1 MAQKLFIIK
10 ADGRKVPFNEKK
22 IISTCRRAGAGKDAT
37 KRIVK
42 KIRGQ
47 IFPGIKTKDI
57 FKMVLRA
64 LGEEKGGTVLKQK
77 YQLKDAI
84 MRLGPGGFIFEIY
97 VGQILKHSNFKV
109 KNIGAKIRGKCA
121 LHEIDVIAISED
133 KKFMIECKYH
143 SSHGI
148 YTGLKESMYT
158 HARFLD
164 LTPRFQKEVLTCNTK
179 VSFQAKKYAKCVGQQ
194 ILSWRYPPGNSLE
207 KIIEKNRL
215 YPITI
220 LNLNT
225 KEIAIFSK
233 NHIMLAKDLLNYTE
247 FELAKITGIKAQRI
261 KNFQKLVRQLFDSP

>member
-1 MAQKLFIIK
+1 MAKNLFIIK